1 MRLICSSANWF
12 SKQERHLLWA
22 YTISRAFIVA
32 LITLVTI
39 GSSLASGAP
48 LREFKNTVV
57 LDLRVSQSRL
67 FNTQPDIVRTC
78 ISDPAVAE
86 PIVIARDQ
94 VVLLGRAPGRATLE
108 IWNSV
113 GNMVGIEVRVAK
125 DGVPFASRISAAV
138 EAPDPR
144 SSSKTPATRIPKMNV
159 GAVSL
164 EECKMTAVATA
175 DYQQTK
181 AQNILPPSNSAP
193 PRLSPTTRP
202 KVNGDRSEK
211 GKTSM
216 IMDLEASQLRTFRLP
231 RPIVKTSI
239 SDPAVGEL
247 ILLSA
252 TDLEVLG
259 KAPGKATLMIVDD
272 KQNVLGID
280 LRVRSDHD
288 AATPGDAPI
297 LPVVTGSIQ
306 LEEYQ
311 IDKVIDLEVS
321 QPKMFNVKK
330 PIVRVA
336 MSDPAIADLFP
347 GTNAV
352 YLVGNAPGIATFYI
366 WDDDGNVS
374 GIKLRVGQ
382 AGRGANKTSLPLPLS
397 YQPHQLPTMKI
408 EYWTGDKKYVRH
420 RP

>member
-1 MRLICSSANWF
+1 
-12 SKQERHLLWA
+12 
-22 YTISRAFIVA
+22 
-32 LITLVTI
+32 
-39 GSSLASGAP
+39 
-48 LREFKNTVV
+48 
-57 LDLRVSQSRL
+57 
-67 FNTQPDIVRTC
+67 
-78 ISDPAVAE
+78 
-86 PIVIARDQ
+86 
-94 VVLLGRAPGRATLE
+94 
-108 IWNSV
+108 
-113 GNMVGIEVRVAK
+113 
-125 DGVPFASRISAAV
+125 
-138 EAPDPR
+138 
-144 SSSKTPATRIPKMNV
+144 MNV

-164 EECKMTAVATA
+164 EECKMTAEASA
-175 DYQQTK
+175 DYEQTK
-181 AQNILPPSNSAP
+181 AKNILPPSNGAA

-202 KVNGDRSEK
+202 KVSGDRSEK

-216 IMDLEASQLRTFRLP
+216 VMDLEASQLRTFRLP

-352 YLVGNAPGIATFYI
+352 YLVGKAPGIATFYI
-366 WDDDGNVS
+366 WDDNGSVL

-382 AGRGANKTSLPLPLS
+382 AGSGANKTLPLPLS